1 MMYIMR
7 FALMTLYILGMNI
20 LASAHTAAPYEMA
33 AEQLMQGYQFEFCGV
48 RIPVEHP
55 EVRARLKS
63 ELARRLRYQQESR
76 ELIRRSGRYQQIF
89 QNIIRK
95 YGIPDDFF
103 YVALAES
110 GLSNAVSYKGAVGFW
125 QFMPE
130 TAREFGLEISETID
144 ERVHPERSTYAASRY
159 FKQSYR
165 TFKNWLLVATSYN
178 MGITGLL
185 RCMREQNTQNLFEI
199 DLSEEAQN
207 YIYRVVSFKHLLQ
220 YPEKY
225 GISPSLR
232 NQNSPIPCK
241 VVSVESD
248 ITDLESFAYE
258 QKTTIADIKVLNPW
272 LVGDKLIAK
281 PGKTYHI
288 RIPLRDDYMAE
299 ELFTESMRKLF
310 TSDRRVLADGGRIIY
325 SGL

>member
-1 MMYIMR
+1 MIYIMR
-7 FALMTLYILGMNI
+7 FALITLYMLGMSI
-20 LASAHTAAPYEMA
+20 LASAHIAAPYEIAA
-33 AEQLMQGYQFEFCGV
+33 AELMKGYQFEFCGV

-89 QNIIRK
+89 QNIIQQ

-103 YVALAES
+103 YIALAES
-110 GLSNAVSYKGAVGFW
+110 NLSNAVSYKGAVGFW

-130 TAREFGLEISETID
+130 TAREFGLEVSETVD
-144 ERVHPERSTYAASRY
+144 ERVHPERSTHAASRY

-185 RCMREQNTQNLFEI
+185 RCIREQNTQNLFEM

-207 YIYRVVSFKHLLQ
+207 YIYRVVSFKHLLE

-225 GISPSLR
+225 GISRSLR
-232 NQNSPIPCK
+232 NDYAPIPCK
-241 VVSVESD
+241 VVSIESN
-248 ITDLESFAYE
+248 IPDLESFAFE
-258 QKTTIADIKVLNPW
+258 QETSLTDIKVLNPW
-272 LVGDKLIAK
+272 LVGNKLIAK

-299 ELFTESMRKLF
+299 ELVTESMRKLF
-310 TSDRRVLADGGRIIY
+310 ASDRRVLADGHRIIY